1 MKTSERNQGILEVRQ
16 QILGIQHISRK
27 SQTETLETQVHEA
40 RAGER
45 QKEMVEE
52 SLDWS
57 RKLEPPYKACAGQR
71 GTASMRLE
79 RVEERVDLS

>member
-1 MKTSERNQGILEVRQ
+1 M
-16 QILGIQHISRK
+16 
-27 SQTETLETQVHEA
+27 HEA

-57 RKLEPPYKACAGQR
+57 RKLEPPYKASQASV
-71 GTASMRLE
+71 GTARMRLE
-79 RVEERVDLS
+79 RVEERVDLD